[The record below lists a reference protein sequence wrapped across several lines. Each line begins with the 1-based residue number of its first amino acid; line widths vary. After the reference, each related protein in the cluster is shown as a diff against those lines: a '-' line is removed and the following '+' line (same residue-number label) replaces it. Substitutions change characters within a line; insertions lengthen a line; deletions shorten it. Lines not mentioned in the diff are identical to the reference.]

1 MNTYKEL
8 KEKYYE
14 SDEGVFYAFS
24 REQFEKGM
32 IMCGYDENTKLLR
45 NDMGGFGT
53 KEAFKKREE
62 RLKAIK
68 KEIQEK
74 CTPEEIYKYEFV
86 NYECGYTGDDSEAV
100 EMVRLFFKDF
110 EPKEL
115 FNELFYRE
123 EA

>member
-8 KEKYYE
+8 QEKFYE
-14 SDEGVFYAFS
+14 PDEGVFYAFS
-24 REQFEKGM
+24 GEQFIKGM
-32 IMCGYDENTKLLR
+32 AMCGYDKNTKLLKD
-45 NDMGGFGT
+45 NMGGFGT
-53 KEAFKKREE
+53 KEALIKKKE
-62 RLKAIK
+62 RLEAIK

-74 CTPEEIYKYEFV
+74 CTPEEIYKYEFI

-100 EMVRLFFKDF
+100 KIVKSFFPDF

-123 EA
+123 EV